1 VQGIVELITQP
12 GMINVDFA
20 HIRQLMTY
28 GGGSLMSIGLGDG
41 PRKAHAALQQ
51 AIHHPLLE
59 MESLGMANGALVHF
73 TGGESLTLH
82 EVGEAVAEL
91 RECLPPEAEVVLG
104 ASTDDSM
111 EGRAQVILIVTG
123 VGAKPIHTI
132 RKGASETSTAAMD
145 DSPVVDFDDMDI
157 PAFLRRRTPVGG

>member
-1 VQGIVELITQP
+1 
-12 GMINVDFA
+12 
-20 HIRQLMTY
+20 
-28 GGGSLMSIGLGDG
+28 MSIGLGDG
-41 PRKAHAALQQ
+41 LGKAHAALRQ
-51 AIHHPLLE
+51 AIQHPLLE

-104 ASTDDSM
+104 ASTDSSM

-132 RKGASETSTAAMD
+132 QSSTLEVSAAIGD
-145 DSPVVDFDDMDI
+145 DAPVVDFDNVDI
-157 PAFLRRRTPVGG
+157 PAFLRRRAPAGG